1 MDNRILSQNNTTRKD
16 QNEALTPLVDFDI
29 SLTVSCPLGSL
40 DDMATCLRDAVMP
53 AIAGRLAEF
62 AEATDR
68 RLKNAPEI
76 KADGY
81 RVKESNVPRT
91 YTTAVGEVSF
101 SRTYFKDPSGHYVYL
116 LDKILGIDPRERV
129 SKGVSAA
136 AINNA
141 ISTSYQKAIDQ
152 LGVNMSRQTLHNR
165 ISSLGELVVDVP
177 KTKTPVKEIH
187 IFADEDHVGVKTDG
201 GKKNVMVPL
210 IAITEGIDG
219 SNPKRHKVKNPLYI
233 AGYRQSPSAIYNQAY
248 ATADRRFDLDRAER
262 IYIHGDGGSWIKAY
276 RDVFPDAVF
285 VMDEFHITSR
295 FKELS
300 SFFSKEDLAMLMKFI
315 RENNRRAF
323 YEKMAEAIKK
333 EKPGKQAAKLREQLQ
348 YFVLN
353 WDAIVRR
360 KTLDVCGSCTEPM
373 ISHVFAER
381 ISRTPCCWSEA
392 GLEKMAMLRAF
403 KANGGVVKR
412 NDINVSA
419 DKKAVQKGLK
429 KRKEEGYDKYVKYA
443 QESAEELEKRFRE
456 TFHNGLAD
464 YVIDVSGGV
473 QQFIKRISS
482 QELGS

>member
-248 ATADRRFDLDRAER
+248 ATADRRFDLD
-262 IYIHGDGGSWIKAY
+262 
-276 RDVFPDAVF
+276 
-285 VMDEFHITSR
+285 
-295 FKELS
+295 S
-300 SFFSKEDLAMLMKFI
+300 S
-315 RENNRRAF
+315 
-323 YEKMAEAIKK
+323 
-333 EKPGKQAAKLREQLQ
+333 
-348 YFVLN
+348 
-353 WDAIVRR
+353 
-360 KTLDVCGSCTEPM
+360 
-373 ISHVFAER
+373 
-381 ISRTPCCWSEA
+381 
-392 GLEKMAMLRAF
+392 
-403 KANGGVVKR
+403 
-412 NDINVSA
+412 
-419 DKKAVQKGLK
+419 
-429 KRKEEGYDKYVKYA
+429 
-443 QESAEELEKRFRE
+443 
-456 TFHNGLAD
+456 
-464 YVIDVSGGV
+464 
-473 QQFIKRISS
+473 
-482 QELGS
+482 